1 MDLMKQLRA
10 LVLLGGAWVIY
21 LLLACSVLAVAVV
34 LERWLVFRRERRSSD
49 ALKERVPVLLA
60 EGDLDSVSR
69 LAQANPGAA
78 SAILLAGLRHLR
90 CGAASMEEQVLAA
103 RIAEKSRLERRLLI
117 LGTLGNNAP
126 FIGLFGTVLG
136 VIQAFR
142 ALGSVDSANSTMLMT
157 GLSEALIATAVGLF
171 VAIPS
176 VMAFNYFQK
185 RTADILDEAET
196 FVRLLLAHLKD
207 RTQDA
212 LLSRPP
218 AER

>member
-1 MDLMKQLRA
+1 
-10 LVLLGGAWVIY
+10 
-21 LLLACSVLAVAVV
+21 
-34 LERWLVFRRERRSSD
+34 VFRRERRSSD
-49 ALKERVPVLLA
+49 ALKERVPVILA

-69 LAQANPGAA
+69 LAQTNPGAA
-78 SAILLAGLRHLR
+78 SAILLAGLRHMR
-90 CGAASMEEQVLAA
+90 AGAASMEEHILAA
-103 RIAEKSRLERRLLI
+103 RIAEKNRLEERLLI

-142 ALGSVDSANSTMLMT
+142 ALGAADSADTSLLMT

-185 RTADILDEAET
+185 RMADILDEAET
-196 FVRLLLAHLKD
+196 FVRLLLAHRKD
-207 RTQDA
+207 QTQDD
-212 LLSRPP
+212 LRRGHP

>member
-1 MDLMKQLRA
+1 MKQLRA
-10 LVLLGGAWVIY
+10 LMLLGGAWVIY

-34 LERWLVFRRERRSSD
+34 FERWLVFRRERRSSD
-49 ALKERVPVLLA
+49 ALKERVPVILA

-78 SAILLAGLRHLR
+78 S
-90 CGAASMEEQVLAA
+90 MEEHILAA
-103 RIAEKSRLERRLLI
+103 RIAEKNRLEERLLI

-142 ALGSVDSANSTMLMT
+142 SLGAADSADTSLLMT

-185 RTADILDEAET
+185 RLADILDEAET

-207 RTQDA
+207 QTRDD
-212 LLSRPP
+212 LRRGHP

>member
-1 MDLMKQLRA
+1 MKQLRA
-10 LVLLGGAWVIY
+10 LTRLGGAWVIY
-21 LLLACSVLAVAVV
+21 LLLACSVLAVAIVI
-34 LERWLVFRRERRSSD
+34 ERWIVFRRERRSAD
-49 ALKERVPVLLA
+49 ALKERVPVNLG

-69 LAQANPGAA
+69 LAQGHPGAA
-78 SAILLAGLRHLR
+78 SSILLAGLRHLR
-90 CGAASMEEQVLAA
+90 SGAASMEERILAA
-103 RIAEKSRLERRLLI
+103 RIAEKNRLEKRLLI

-142 ALGSVDSANSTMLMT
+142 ALGAADSSDPSMLMT

-176 VMAFNYFQK
+176 VMAYNYFNK
-185 RTADILDEAET
+185 RMADILDEAET

-207 RTQDA
+207 QTQDN
-212 LLSRPP
+212 LLRRHP